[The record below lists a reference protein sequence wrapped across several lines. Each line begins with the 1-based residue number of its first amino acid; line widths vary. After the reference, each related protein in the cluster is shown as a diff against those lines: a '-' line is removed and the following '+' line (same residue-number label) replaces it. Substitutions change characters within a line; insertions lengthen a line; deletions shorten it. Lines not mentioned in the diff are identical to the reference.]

1 MKIPLSYRPGYE
13 KARSFD
19 PSLADIYVSNT
30 MVGDPLADAAI
41 ASLADLDHA
50 KRHELINGCMERD
63 KNLMSSAPTELRDFF
78 HALDAPPPRPV
89 VFDPEIAIA
98 GSRAFYK
105 YSDMFFVGLVL
116 DSLIT
121 GLTEGLSKAFF
132 ITGRTAGNLRRVRQN
147 TRHVAEVTLPGGL
160 ERMGDGWKL
169 TVRIRLIHAQVRRLL
184 LDSDE
189 WDVAVEGVPVHMS
202 HMALAATGFSAAN
215 LAAVE
220 KLGVVLTAEEKAGF
234 MHIWRYVTWL
244 LGVPETLLFE
254 TEEQAE
260 RLRTIS
266 RLVER
271 EPGEMAVGVA
281 HGYIN
286 TVPEILSVT
295 EPKKQERLIK
305 LLLRTSRAL
314 IGNELADQL
323 AFPKQSTFGALA
335 FVRLERRL
343 KIIASK
349 ILPWKNSHDL
359 DNFTGLMQRSVY
371 DDIGFS
377 YRMPDAIKDT
387 DATPW

>member
-1 MKIPLSYRPGYE
+1 MKIPLAYRPGYD

-19 PSLADIYVSNT
+19 AALADIYLENT
-30 MVGDPLADAAI
+30 MVGDPLADAAV
-41 ASLADLDHA
+41 ASLADFDHA
-50 KRHELINGCMERD
+50 RSHKLINACMERD
-63 KNLMSSAPTELRDFF
+63 EKLMSSAPPELRSFF
-78 HALDAPPPRPV
+78 DALEDMPRSV
-89 VFDPEIAIA
+89 VFDPEIAIV

-116 DSLIT
+116 ASLIT
-121 GLTEGLSKAFF
+121 GLTEGLSKAFY
-132 ITGRTAGNLRRVRQN
+132 ITGRTAGNLRRVKQN

-160 ERMGDGWKL
+160 ERTGDGWKL

-189 WDVAVEGVPVHMS
+189 WDVAYEGVPVHMS
-202 HMALAATGFSAAN
+202 HMALASTGFSAAN
-215 LAAVE
+215 LAAVQ
-220 KLGVVLTAEEKAGF
+220 KLGIKLTAEEKAGF
-234 MHIWRYVTWL
+234 MHIWRYVAWL

-260 RLRTIS
+260 RLRKIS

-271 EPGEMAVGVA
+271 EPGKMAVGVA

-286 TVPEILSVT
+286 TVPEILGVT
-295 EPKKQERLIK
+295 EPKKQERLLR

-343 KIIASK
+343 KIIASNV
-349 ILPWKNSHDL
+349 LPWKNSHDL

-371 DDIGFS
+371 DDIGFN